1 MNIFRFFKNKRCIKI
16 FSKTYQII
24 PFNEIFSGKHAPE
37 LPSKRLATPRV
48 AQPPQKPLSKRTKL
62 NHLKKKI
69 WEVCPQTPLET
80 ARSFAAHNM
89 PLHGMY
95 SQNPRF

>member
-48 AQPPQKPLSKRTKL
+48 AQPPQKLLSKRTKL
-62 NHLKKKI
+62 NHLKKKNLGGMSPNPSRNGSQL
-69 WEVCPQTPLET
+69 CCSQH
-80 ARSFAAHNM
+80 AASRHV
-89 PLHGMY
+89 
-95 SQNPRF
+95 